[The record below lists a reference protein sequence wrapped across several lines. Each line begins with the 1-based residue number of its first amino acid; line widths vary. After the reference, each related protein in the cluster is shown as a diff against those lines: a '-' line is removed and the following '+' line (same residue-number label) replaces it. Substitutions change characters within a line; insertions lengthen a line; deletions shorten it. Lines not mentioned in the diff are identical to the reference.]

1 MNKVFFLISFIFL
14 GGTHRGEAMGSGI
27 VHDPQNFVRQA
38 EILRQTT
45 EQVAKATEQI
55 QKLDSQLQQM
65 RAQVEQGKQHIE
77 AITGNKKFGDVHHNA
92 ALQQSLPQKW
102 QGLYQATQS
111 GISAL
116 QGLMDTVKTVKG
128 EEEFSGSVDDMQK
141 HIEVRMEQVAITDKA
156 VGLQA
161 YQGLQGRIKQVD
173 KLMAE
178 INNTSD
184 PKGIAELQARISI
197 EQAYIQNE
205 MTKLQL
211 VGQLQRA
218 EQQLIEHQKYKMS
231 RRILDTTNKGMPK
244 IR

>member
-1 MNKVFFLISFIFL
+1 MRKAFFVVGCVFL
-14 GGTHRGEAMGSGI
+14 GGIHKGEAMT
-27 VHDPQNFVRQA
+27 VHDPTSYAQQA
-38 EILRQTT
+38 TVLKQVT

-55 QKLDSQLQQM
+55 QKLDAQLQQM
-65 RAQVEQGKQHIE
+65 KNQVEQGKKHIE
-77 AITGNKKFGDVHHNA
+77 AITGNKKFGEVHHNKG
-92 ALQQSLPQKW
+92 LQQSLPQEW

-128 EEEFSGSVDDMQK
+128 EEQFSGSVDDMQK
-141 HIEVRMEQVAITDKA
+141 HIEARMEQVAITDKA

-161 YQGLQGRIKQVD
+161 YQGLQGRMKQVD
-173 KLMAE
+173 DLMAE
-178 INNTSD
+178 IKNTSD
-184 PKGIAELQARISI
+184 PKGIAELQARIAI

-218 EQQLIEHQKYKMS
+218 EQQLIEHQKYQMS
-231 RRILDTTNKGMPK
+231 RRILNPKNTGMPQ